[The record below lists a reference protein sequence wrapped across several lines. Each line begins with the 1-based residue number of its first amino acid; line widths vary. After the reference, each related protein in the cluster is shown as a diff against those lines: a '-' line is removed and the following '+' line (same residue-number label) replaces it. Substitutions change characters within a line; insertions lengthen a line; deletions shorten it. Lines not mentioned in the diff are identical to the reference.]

1 MMVESPVD
9 PVGPL
14 TSHIVESDLTPIPRT
29 PVISPHSPPNLGNCP
44 LPTPPWLSPVPYP
57 PLRPPSNMS
66 AHKFVEDFCF
76 VLSHEPVDPIGSNHL
91 TIPDNI
97 RALWTQTERAQQAI
111 EDRDH
116 QIHNLSIQLN
126 GVLQALADLQ
136 SSHQNLQ
143 DTVWRDTQEI
153 DEGFNALHSQLDS
166 LHKRAPIW
174 LSPIPSLATTPNP
187 ESRSPEAHHSTP
199 TPQATVTS
207 TEPNLKPAKP
217 EAWDG
222 TECDAKPFRNRVLNY
237 LGSFAGAVFSKQ
249 VVFVLSLTTH
259 AKSQSWTNTCQDW
272 LANTPAHLPQSIA
285 MLLDDFVLEFG
296 DKNATISA
304 QHWIDTTFQG

>member
-1 MMVESPVD
+1 MMVELPVD
-9 PVGPL
+9 PAGPS
-14 TSHIVESDLTPIPRT
+14 TSHTVESDLTPTPRT
-29 PVISPHSPPNLGNCP
+29 PVISPHSPPNPGNRP
-44 LPTPPWLSPVPYP
+44 LPTPPWLSPVLYP
-57 PLRPPSNMS
+57 PLRPPSNTS
-66 AHKFVEDFCF
+66 AHEFVEDFHF
-76 VLSHEPVDPIGSNHL
+76 VLSHEPVNPIGSNHL

-97 RALWTQTERAQQAI
+97 HALWMQTEHAQQAI
-111 EDRDH
+111 EDRDC